1 MSVRTKIIGAFLI
14 GLSLIVI
21 NVVVI
26 FIGLNMQS
34 DDALLINI
42 AGRQRMLSQRIS
54 KNAFILLSDVSSE
67 ESVERARSELMGAVN
82 LYDSTLR
89 GMLYGGAVTDTS
101 GELIEIEAISDS
113 TGNLSKTNE
122 LWEPFKNNALLI
134 HNDLDRAAAQ
144 YISSNNNALLASSN
158 SVVVDLQSQAEE
170 KLAFIKRFQYYIV
183 TLSVVTMLIVTGLV
197 QKQIVDPIKK
207 MADISKKLSVGDLN
221 QNMDFAS
228 KDEIGTLATSFN
240 QMISNMNRQAL
251 VAEKIADG
259 IFDEKIEVLSEHDVL
274 NKNYIRMTDNLKSM
288 KEEALDL
295 AKEARKGHLNYRG
308 DSTKFRGGWRDM
320 IDHLN
325 ELIDAVESPI
335 AFVSDYIG
343 NLSSGKKVPVVVSK
357 GSRTNEVIDQITG
370 QGVDIFEN
378 DYQGDFG
385 RMVDDLEE
393 VRHSIQRLIENVT
406 KLVDSAQEGNLSY
419 RANTSELDGFWKTII
434 EGFNESLDSMV
445 EPINEAA
452 HVLSEMNHGNL
463 RIQVKGEYK
472 GDHSR
477 IKNALNQTIVS
488 QRRYIDEIS
497 SVLRAMS
504 EGNMDV
510 SVQNEYKGDFT
521 EIKASLNT
529 IIESMNTML
538 TDFKDAAIQV
548 ATGSDHVSDSA
559 QMLSEGAS
567 QQSSTLESIRD
578 SVEEVS
584 QQTAVNAD
592 SARKANEL
600 YSTAHEIAIE
610 GNDYMKEMLRAMYDI
625 NESSSN
631 ISNII
636 KVIDEIAF
644 QTNILALNAAV
655 EAARAGEH
663 GKGFAVVAEEVRNLA
678 ARSASAAKET
688 TELIESSISKVDH
701 GTAIANKTSDALD
714 RIVKG
719 ISETTDIVEEI
730 ATASVN
736 QSKAITGINDG
747 IAQVTGITQ
756 TNVQAAQK
764 SAAASQEMSAQADVL
779 ENMIRAFRLT
789 SDTHKKQSGM
799 KMNKATG

>member
-82 LYDSTLR
+82 LYDATLR

-122 LWEPFKNNALLI
+122 LWEPFKNNALLV

-170 KLAFIKRFQYYIV
+170 KLAFIKRFQYYVV

-295 AKEARKGHLNYRG
+295 AKEARKGNLNYRG

-357 GSRTNEVIDQITG
+357 GSRTNEVIDQFTG

-385 RMVDDLEE
+385 RMVDDLED
-393 VRHSIQRLIENVT
+393 VRHSIQLLIENVT

-789 SDTHKKQSGM
+789 SDTNKKQSGM